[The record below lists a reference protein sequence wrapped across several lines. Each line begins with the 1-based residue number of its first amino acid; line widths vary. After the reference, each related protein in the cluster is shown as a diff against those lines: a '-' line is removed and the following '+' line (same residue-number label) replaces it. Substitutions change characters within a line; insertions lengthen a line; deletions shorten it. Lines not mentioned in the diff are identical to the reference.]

1 MFDDGGGGEGVQA
14 LWTMMMTVMVMVML
28 VTVGGEG
35 APHDE
40 LHMPVLGPDLAL
52 VPAGGGHLV
61 LTEVQGLHR
70 LRPRL
75 PGLHLHLPGVR
86 DHGEDGLGLGQS
98 EVQGVHRLIEELVHD
113 GPLYLEVAAVSK
125 LAGAGVL
132 HAGGPVATPPRPPPL
147 RL

>member
-1 MFDDGGGGEGVQA
+1 
-14 LWTMMMTVMVMVML
+14 MMVVMVVML

-40 LHMPVLGPDLAL
+40 LHVPVPGLAL

-75 PGLHLHLPGVR
+75 PRLHLHLPGVR

-125 LAGAGVL
+125 LAGVL
-132 HAGGPVATPPRPPPL
+132 HAGCPLAATSTPALTPCLTALLTLTVATDIWIIHCHL
-147 RL
+147 

>member
-1 MFDDGGGGEGVQA
+1 
-14 LWTMMMTVMVMVML
+14 MMMVMVML
-28 VTVGGEG
+28 VAVGGEG

-40 LHMPVLGPDLAL
+40 LHMPVLGVPL

-132 HAGGPVATPPRPPPL
+132 HAGGPVSTAATSTPALTANTHCCHRSL
-147 RL
+147 DNSLSMSSVRS